1 MNPCD
6 FCPAPE
12 GHSRGV
18 YTAATNYYLFG
29 IVAALLMPLLLEGFG
44 AYHCSNGGQFRICYT
59 FFIRVY
65 CVLNKTNKCRTR
77 I

>member
-6 FCPAPE
+6 FCPTPE

-18 YTAATNYYLFG
+18 YTAAANYIG

-44 AYHCSNGGQFRICYT
+44 AYPMGVNSVFVILFSFVCN
-59 FFIRVY
+59 
-65 CVLNKTNKCRTR
+65 
-77 I
+77 